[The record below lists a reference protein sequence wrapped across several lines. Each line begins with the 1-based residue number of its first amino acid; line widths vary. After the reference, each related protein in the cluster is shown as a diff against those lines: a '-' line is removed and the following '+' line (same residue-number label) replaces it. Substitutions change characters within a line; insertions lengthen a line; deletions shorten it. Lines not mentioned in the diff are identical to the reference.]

1 MPDPIKDI
9 REGVGEMFNSSPGP
23 TILRATAAVG
33 GKAQELYG
41 KAKDFVNRKLASP
54 PAADTT
60 PRDIVLP
67 KEPKRGRSMVSRR
80 R

>member
-9 REGVGEMFNSSPGP
+9 REGVGEMFNKSPAP
-23 TILRATAAVG
+23 LILNATAAIG

-41 KAKDFVNRKLASP
+41 KAKDMVTKAMTKT
-54 PAADTT
+54 PAPDA

-67 KEPKRGRSMVSRR
+67 KEPKKGRSLVSRR